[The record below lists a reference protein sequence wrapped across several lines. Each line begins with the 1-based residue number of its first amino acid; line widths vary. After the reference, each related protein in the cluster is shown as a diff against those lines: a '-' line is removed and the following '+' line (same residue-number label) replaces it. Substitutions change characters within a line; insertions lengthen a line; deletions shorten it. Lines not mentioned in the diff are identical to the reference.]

1 MLQHHT
7 YIAQFSTSPHVG
19 SNQESSSSS
28 SYYNKRTSTV
38 DREMQAIAKSSA
50 IVSADQ
56 LYNAE
61 REKYIKAIPTGVL
74 LKSDG
79 SVKVFFTLTGAEYEV
94 GSR

>member
-1 MLQHHT
+1 
-7 YIAQFSTSPHVG
+7 
-19 SNQESSSSS
+19 
-28 SYYNKRTSTV
+28 
-38 DREMQAIAKSSA
+38 MQAIAKSSA